1 MLFHKVTPNACSVQ
15 VASVGGQP
23 VITRNGTT
31 AHCRTHC
38 YNDLRTVTHT
48 RLDLKNAFM
57 AAGCMA
63 VLAPATGF
71 AQAPPKTDYPIRPI
85 RIIVP
90 GTPGSANDFTARAIA
105 QRLTDNWGQ
114 QMVIDNRAGAG
125 GIIAHE
131 IVAKAMPDGY
141 TLIFS
146 TSAGIILNPLLSKTP
161 YDPVRDFA
169 PVSLGSINPQ
179 MLFAHPGVPARN
191 VGELI
196 ALAKAKPGTLN
207 CASAGTGTP
216 NHMGCE
222 LLKSLTGISFVHVP
236 YKGSGP
242 GVTDVVGG
250 QAQFMFNS
258 IPAVLQLVK
267 SGKLRGLGVGSP
279 KRSQA
284 APDIPAIAE
293 TLPGFECQNWYALFA
308 PAGTPAPIINKL
320 NGELVKMIAD
330 PPFAQRLIE
339 LGSEPQSSTPAGLAE
354 HMRKESER
362 WSKVIKAAGI
372 KIER

>member
-1 MLFHKVTPNACSVQ
+1 MHPLIALPRSLA
-15 VASVGGQP
+15 
-23 VITRNGTT
+23 
-31 AHCRTHC
+31 
-38 YNDLRTVTHT
+38 
-48 RLDLKNAFM
+48 
-57 AAGCMA
+57 
-63 VLAPATGF
+63 LAPLCLF
-71 AQAPPKTDYPIRPI
+71 AYTVDAQPYPIRPI
-85 RIIVP
+85 RIVVP
-90 GTPGSANDFTARAIA
+90 GTAGSANDFTARAIA

-125 GIIAHE
+125 GVIAHE
-131 IVAKAMPDGY
+131 IVAKANPDGY

-146 TSAGIILNPLLSKTP
+146 TSAGLILNPLLYKTP
-161 YDPVRDFA
+161 YDSFRDLA

-179 MLFAHPGVPARN
+179 MLFAHPGVP
-191 VGELI
+191 VKGVPELI
-196 ALAKAKPGTLN
+196 ALAKARPGSLN

-222 LLKSLTGISFVHVP
+222 LLKSLANINFVHVP

-250 QAQFMFNS
+250 QAHFMFNS

-267 SGKLRGLGVGSP
+267 TGKLRGLGVGSP
-279 KRSQA
+279 KRSLA

-293 TLPGFECQNWYALFA
+293 TLPGFECQNWYAMLA
-308 PAGTPAPIINKL
+308 PAGTPIQVITRL
-320 NGELVKMIAD
+320 NSEMVKMIAD

-339 LGSEPQSSTPAGLAE
+339 LGSEPQASTPAALLA
-354 HMRKESER
+354 HMRAESER

-372 KIER
+372 KIDR